1 MTLIFASYPNE
12 NTKWCQEI
20 ICCTCNINAC
30 SLKKVFLATNK

>member
-20 ICCTCNINAC
+20 VCCTWKYI
-30 SLKKVFLATNK
+30 FPATLMHVV